1 MKRQNNITKKDY
13 SDEWFTDQS
22 TVDLVVSLLNPS
34 GSICCPFDSSKS
46 LFVKSANL
54 IGKAIY
60 GMTDWLEVDYD
71 YDYLMTNPPFSIK
84 DLVIEKVIRI
94 GKPSA
99 LVLPLDSVGG
109 VRRHQIYAKGQ
120 YPAVYIP
127 TRRINNYDAKGVK
140 RKGAY
145 FHIVILLFNTNR
157 EGIIWESKTYLQHYW

>member
-1 MKRQNNITKKDY
+1 MKRQNNTTKNDY

-22 TVDLVVSLLNPS
+22 TVDLVVGLLNPS
-34 GSICCPFDSSKS
+34 GLICCPFDSCKS
-46 LFVKSANL
+46 LFVKSANS

-60 GMTDWLEVDYD
+60 GMTDWLEVEYD

-84 DLVIEKVIRI
+84 DLVIEKVIRL

-109 VRRHQIYAKGQ
+109 VRRHQIYAEGQ

-127 TRRINNYDAKGVK
+127 TRRINYYDANGVE
-140 RKGAY
+140 RKGAN
-145 FHIVILLFNTNR
+145 FHSVILLFNTNR
-157 EGIIWESKTYLQHYW
+157 EGIIWESMN